1 MSEKLERG
9 LQGLYADKFDE
20 KILRDNPEPKFSE
33 YIDALLKERGMK
45 RSELIVKLNLDR
57 VYGYQMLS
65 GIRTHVKH
73 NIILIGLFLGVTLD
87 QMHTMLRM
95 CGRESLYI
103 RNIEDARV
111 MYALEHNYSYEKA
124 LEFIYNSEE

>member
-1 MSEKLERG
+1 MKTSDLEKML
-9 LQGLYADKFDE
+9 LNADKFDE

-33 YIDALLKERGMK
+33 YIDNLLKERGIK
-45 RSELIVKLNLDR
+45 RSELIVRLNLDR
-57 VYGYQMLS
+57 VYGHQMLS
-65 GIRTHVKH
+65 GMRTPTKH

-87 QMHTMLRM
+87 QMQTMLRI

-103 RNIEDARV
+103 RNIEDAKV

-124 LEFIYNSEE
+124 IEFINSNEE

>member
-1 MSEKLERG
+1 MKTSDLEKML
-9 LQGLYADKFDE
+9 LNADKFDE
-20 KILRDNPEPKFSE
+20 KILLDNPEPKFSE
-33 YIDALLKERGMK
+33 YIDGLLKERGMK

-57 VYGYQMLS
+57 VYGHQMLS
-65 GIRTHVKH
+65 GMRTPTKY

-87 QMHTMLRM
+87 QMQTMLRI

-111 MYALEHNYSYEKA
+111 MYVLEHNYSYEKA
-124 LEFIYNSEE
+124 IEFIYNNEE